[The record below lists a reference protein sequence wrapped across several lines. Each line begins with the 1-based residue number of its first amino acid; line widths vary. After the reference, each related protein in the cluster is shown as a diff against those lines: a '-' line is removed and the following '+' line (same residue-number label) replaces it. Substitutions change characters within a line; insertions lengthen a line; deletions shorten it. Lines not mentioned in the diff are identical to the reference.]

1 MNQKIEKKPIRHE
14 FTKEELLRLGEQLSA
29 ALSDYRAIDNEFTSI
44 KSQYKSRMDT
54 KKAEAALFGDKIQ
67 SKFEMREMSVF
78 AVYRPKDGLKDYYAE
93 GVDPKAKDA
102 VVLLTEVMDPSD
114 YQVELIQNKAQF
126 ENVVEI
132 DLWPIA
138 EESYGK
144 LVLGRHEGQWYTAL
158 DLRVG
163 GNSISERLD
172 VEGHSYKQRKDAV
185 AKGGKRAKEWLLR
198 ELGKETAKGFENAI
212 RDAVDS
218 QKEVVE

>member
-14 FTKEELLRLGEQLSA
+14 FTTAELLDLGAQLATS
-29 ALSDYRAIDNEFTSI
+29 LSDFRAVDKEFTSI
-44 KSQYKSRMDT
+44 KSQYKSRLDT
-54 KKAEAALFGDKIQ
+54 LEAKADLLGNKMQAG
-67 SKFEMREMSVF
+67 FEMRDMNVF
-78 AVYRPKDGLKDYYAE
+78 AVYRAQDGLKDYYAE

-138 EESYGK
+138 EESYGN

-212 RDAVDS
+212 RDAVES

>member
-1 MNQKIEKKPIRHE
+1 MNQKIEKKPIRHA
-14 FTKEELLRLGEQLSA
+14 FTNEELLSLGEQLSTCM
-29 ALSDYRAIDNEFTSI
+29 SDYRAIENEFKSI

-54 KKAEAALFGDKIQ
+54 KKAEASLMGDKIQ
-67 SKFEMREMSVF
+67 AKCEMREMSVF
-78 AVYRPKDGLKDYYAE
+78 AVYRAKDGLKDYYAE

-102 VVLLTEVMDPSD
+102 VILLTETMDPSD
-114 YQVELIQNKAQF
+114 YQVELLQNKAKF
-126 ENVVEI
+126 ECPAEI
-132 DLWPIA
+132 ILWPTT
-138 EESYGK
+138 EGSYGK
-144 LVLGRHEGQWYTAL
+144 LAIGRFEDKWYTAL

-198 ELGKETAKGFENAI
+198 ELGKETAKGFENSI
-212 RDAVDS
+212 RDAVDA